1 MPHIAPAAI
10 DRALK
15 TYTTTI
21 TNLRTQGV
29 RNEGNLRAAFAAL
42 LRDLAKVAKWTLIE
56 EYAQR
61 IGTKSIYYD
70 GVLCDEWRLPHGYW
84 EAKDGHDDIDKE
96 IQTKRAKGYS
106 FGNMLFEDTHTLV
119 LFQQGLEVARCALS
133 DLPASAKILATF
145 FDYEVAPFTK
155 FSQAIA
161 YFSTEIPTLAK
172 GLSERIAE
180 AHHSNPTFKTA
191 YAAFMKICQESLNPN
206 LSGAAVDEMLIQH
219 MLTERL
225 MRKLFDEDF
234 VQHNIIASE
243 VERVITALTS
253 ASFNRREFLGA
264 LDRFY
269 TVIEEA
275 AEALADFSQRQQFI
289 NTVYERFFQGY
300 SVKTADTH
308 GIVYTPQP
316 IVDFMC
322 ASVEEVLKNEF
333 DLELGEPGV
342 TVLDPCTGTG
352 NFVVNL
358 LGRVSPKYIDDFY
371 KKQLFANEVMLMPYY
386 IASLNIEATYFQR
399 RGQRA
404 PFEGLCFV
412 DTLDL
417 DVGQQLQM
425 FGAANSTRVQRQL
438 DAPVTVIIGNP
449 PYNVGQVNENDNNK
463 NRKYPHVDERIKATY
478 AKDSKAT
485 NKNALYDMYVR
496 FFRWSI
502 DRLGQDDGVLVFVT
516 NNSFADQLS
525 FDGFRKHLLEDFSR
539 VYHLDLHGN
548 VRQNPKLS
556 GTTHNVFGIQV
567 GVGITIAIRAKKHTD
582 RKLFYYRVPEFATA
596 VEKWNFLLHHVK
608 EDGVKNALNTIEWQE
623 LTPNSKNTWLVAE
636 NADEWDSMLSI
647 GSKEGRTN
655 AVGANTLFADFS
667 IGIQTSNDS
676 TLYNFSYS
684 LLEQNTQNLI
694 FHYNSE
700 LLRFQSSG
708 KPKDIDN
715 FVNYEKVKWSRTLKN
730 YLRRGLRLSF
740 ELQEIRIGMFRPYA
754 KKFIAFNRYLINYVF
769 QFPKYFPEK
778 HTETE
783 NRVICITAPG
793 SFTLFSALI
802 SNTITDV
809 HLTGDSQCFPLY
821 TYDTDGTRRDNITDW
836 VLNEFRT
843 RSGDDS
849 ISKLDIFHYVYAA
862 LHHPAWRS
870 TYASNLKKELPR
882 IPWPG
887 ATVPVRA
894 WMQAGAALAQL
905 HLDYE
910 TGPRAKLTWGE
921 TVQPVHFRVSK
932 MKRVGN
938 SIIVNETLTL
948 SGIPDVAWSYKLGNR
963 SALEWLIDQYQIDG
977 DNDPNAYSADP
988 MYIVNLIERVTYVS
1002 VKTME
1007 IVGELKIEN

>member
-10 DRALK
+10 DRALN

-42 LRDLAKVAKWTLIE
+42 LRDLAKAAKWTLIE

-96 IQTKRAKGYS
+96 IQNKRAKGYS

-172 GLSERIAE
+172 GLAERIAE

-206 LSGAAVDEMLIQH
+206 LSSAAVDEMLIQH

-275 AEALADFSQRQQFI
+275 AEALANFSERQHFI

-358 LGRVSPKYIDDFY
+358 LGRVSTKYIDDFY

-478 AKDSKAT
+478 VKDSKAT
-485 NKNALYDMYVR
+485 NKIALYDMYVR

-556 GTTHNVFGIQV
+556 GSTHNVFGIQV

-596 VEKWNFLLHHVK
+596 AEKWNFLLHHVK
-608 EDGVKNALNTIEWQE
+608 EDSVKNALNTIEWQE
-623 LTPNSKNTWLVAE
+623 LTPDNKNTWLVAD
-636 NADEWDSMLSI
+636 NADEWDSMLSV
-647 GSKEGRTN
+647 GSKEAKASKFEPETMFWQYSNGIKTN
-655 AVGANTLFADFS
+655 RDKVVYGFNK
-667 IGIQTSNDS
+667 
-676 TLYNFSYS
+676 YS
-684 LLEQNTQNLI
+684 LSNNNTYANLRRSLI
-694 FHYNSE
+694 VRRCIDKPKWGNYSLN
-700 LLRFQSSG
+700 LRF
-708 KPKDIDN
+708 
-715 FVNYEKVKWSRTLKN
+715 
-730 YLRRGLRLSF
+730 
-740 ELQEIRIGMFRPYA
+740 
-754 KKFIAFNRYLINYVF
+754 
-769 QFPKYFPEK
+769 
-778 HTETE
+778 
-783 NRVICITAPG
+783 
-793 SFTLFSALI
+793 
-802 SNTITDV
+802 
-809 HLTGDSQCFPLY
+809 
-821 TYDTDGTRRDNITDW
+821 
-836 VLNEFRT
+836 
-843 RSGDDS
+843 
-849 ISKLDIFHYVYAA
+849 
-862 LHHPAWRS
+862 
-870 TYASNLKKELPR
+870 
-882 IPWPG
+882 
-887 ATVPVRA
+887 
-894 WMQAGAALAQL
+894 
-905 HLDYE
+905 
-910 TGPRAKLTWGE
+910 
-921 TVQPVHFRVSK
+921 
-932 MKRVGN
+932 
-938 SIIVNETLTL
+938 
-948 SGIPDVAWSYKLGNR
+948 
-963 SALEWLIDQYQIDG
+963 
-977 DNDPNAYSADP
+977 
-988 MYIVNLIERVTYVS
+988 
-1002 VKTME
+1002 
-1007 IVGELKIEN
+1007 